1 MNEEEAVDQ
10 EVEDRAIEGIRRY
23 CTVVCSF
30 KGSYGGNVKIEYM
43 SFSSRSRSLYL
54 DWVQ

>member
-10 EVEDRAIEGIRRY
+10 EVEDHAIEGIRRY

-43 SFSSRSRSLYL
+43 TFSSR
-54 DWVQ
+54 